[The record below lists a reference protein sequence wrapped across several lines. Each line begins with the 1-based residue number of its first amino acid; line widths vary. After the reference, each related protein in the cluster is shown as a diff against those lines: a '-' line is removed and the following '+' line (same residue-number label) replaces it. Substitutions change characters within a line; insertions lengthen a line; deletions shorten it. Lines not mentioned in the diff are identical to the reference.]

1 MTLRPYLSAIL
12 LLASAAPAF
21 ADPGAELA
29 PRGITIHECV
39 ETALRGNVDVAVFR
53 SEREA
58 AELVV
63 PMEQAAFSPRFSGDL
78 SFSRSETPSGSSLV
92 GTLSIDERVA
102 KLDARIQELTRLGT
116 TLSLSFEN
124 QREDSNTAISLLSPA
139 YTTALTL
146 SAHSPLLKN
155 AGRKATEA
163 PLTIAKAGAEAGAA
177 DWKAKVM
184 DVVAS
189 ARISF
194 LGFFAASREV
204 EVRTTAVSLARR
216 LLEQT
221 RARIQTGFAAPADR
235 LPAVAALASRKEELL
250 RAEATARNAEDDL
263 KTVLGVRGDA
273 QWEQRLIAVPPA
285 DVPAPPGPADTFE
298 EALRRRPELSAAA
311 ARTQQAEIREAL
323 ARNHTLPNLDL
334 TASAGLSGLAG
345 SPNPNPFFPG
355 GGNAFEGNYADSL
368 RELTSGKYTNWFVGL
383 STEIPWGRKRER
395 AEWAR
400 ARGALERQRLRVA
413 ALRMRIRAEVR
424 KSRRD
429 LVSALA
435 RIDAARAS
443 VSAASAQ
450 LDAEERRLA
459 LGASTTVQVLQ
470 FQHDY
475 AQALLAE
482 ATARTDALAAQT
494 RLWRSVGTIL
504 DREAISVR

>member
-1 MTLRPYLSAIL
+1 MTIRPYLSVVL
-12 LLASAAPAF
+12 LLASAVPAF
-21 ADPGAELA
+21 SDPGAGLA
-29 PRGITIHECV
+29 AREITIRDCV
-39 ETALRGNVDVAVFR
+39 EQTLRSNVDVAVFR
-53 SEREA
+53 SERRS
-58 AELVV
+58 AELAV
-63 PMEQAAFSPRFSGDL
+63 PMEQAAFSPRLSGDL
-78 SFSRSETPSGSSLV
+78 SFSRSLTPSGSSLV

-102 KLDARIQELTRLGT
+102 KLDARIQALTQFGAT
-116 TLSLSFEN
+116 VSLSFEN
-124 QREDSNTAISLLSPA
+124 QRQDSNAAIYLLSPA

-146 SAHSPLLKN
+146 SARSPLLKN

-163 PLTIAKAGAEAGAA
+163 PLMIAKAGAEAGTA

-194 LGFFAASREV
+194 LEFSAASREV
-204 EVRTTAVSLARR
+204 DVRTTAVSLARR

-221 RARIQTGFAAPADR
+221 RARIRTGFAAPADR
-235 LPAVAALASRKEELL
+235 LPAEAALASRKEELL
-250 RAEATARNAEDDL
+250 RAEAAARNAEDDL
-263 KTVLGVRGDA
+263 KRILGVRGEA
-273 QWEQRLIAVPPA
+273 QWEQRLIPVPPP
-285 DVPAPPGPADTFE
+285 DVPSAPGPDDTFE
-298 EALRRRPELSAAA
+298 EALRRRPDLSAAA
-311 ARTQQAEIREAL
+311 ARTRQAEIQEAL
-323 ARNHTLPNLDL
+323 ARNRTLPDLDL

-345 SPNPNPFFPG
+345 SPNANPFFPG
-355 GGNAFEGNYADSL
+355 GGNAFEGNYGDSL

-413 ALRMRIRAEVR
+413 ALRMQIRADVR

-443 VSAASAQ
+443 VSAARAQ
-450 LDAEERRLA
+450 LEAEEHRLA

-504 DREAISVR
+504 DREAISLR